1 MREIDEDDAIPINHT
16 KNERLTLEA
25 DESMVANLHVD
36 ASFAVHPDMWRHT
49 GISVT
54 FGKGVPI
61 NISHKQRI
69 NLKAQQK
76 QSLL

>member
-54 FGKGVPI
+54 FGKEFPI
-61 NISHKQRI
+61 NISFKKS
-69 NLKAQQK
+69 NNT
-76 QSLL
+76 